1 MPWLLGVTG
10 AIGAGKSTLCA
21 LLRRHGYPVLDLDDV
36 AAESLLHVRPFLLR
50 ELPAAVGADG
60 GVDKGLVFA
69 AMLRDDTFHGAL
81 REALRP
87 LLWQSVRG
95 FRDRLTGPGALDAA
109 LLFESGL
116 EALCDATLCVR
127 CPREERRRR
136 VAARPTAS
144 ARYFEAL
151 EAAQWPE
158 SAKLARA
165 GITLAGDVPTEQ
177 LEHEL
182 RAALRALG
190 QAL

>member
-1 MPWLLGVTG
+1 MRWVLGVTG

-21 LLRRHGYPVLDLDDV
+21 ILRRHGYSVLDLDDV
-36 AAESLLHVRPFLLR
+36 AAESLAQVRPFLAR
-50 ELPAAVGADG
+50 ELPESVGAD
-60 GVDKGLVFA
+60 VDKGRVFA
-69 AMLRDDTFHGAL
+69 AMLRDPAFHGAL

-87 LLWQSVRG
+87 FVWQSVRSW
-95 FRDRLTGPGALDAA
+95 RERLTGPGALDAA

-116 EALCDATLCVR
+116 DALCDATLCVR
-127 CPREERRRR
+127 CPREERSRR

-165 GITLAGDVPTEQ
+165 GITLASDGPTEQ
-177 LEHEL
+177 LEQAL
-182 RAALRALG
+182 RAALQALG
-190 QAL
+190 RSL